1 MADIHGKPDRIRQI
15 RRHISATR
23 PHVLIMAGDISGLTS
38 PCRMLRQIN
47 ALPVPVL
54 YVRGNSDRRKFE
66 RFVKQFRNITSIHA
80 TRMLMHAIPITGVGG
95 TIPVPFRSKISFAE
109 TSLLRRVEPLIGEN
123 TVLVVHP
130 PPRGVLDAVLGRF
143 HVGSINLRHFI
154 ESVQP
159 RLVICGHIHECAG
172 IGAIGKTRV
181 VNCSMSR
188 NHNGALIDIIP
199 QKELKIALI

>member
-1 MADIHGKPDRIRQI
+1 MTAPRDEHEP
-15 RRHISATR
+15 RHCLCQ
-23 PHVLIMAGDISGLTS
+23 HKHLVDELVV
-38 PCRMLRQIN
+38 N
-47 ALPVPVL
+47 ALAVVIANVAAVPGFVGDVPVPGDA
-54 YVRGNSDRRKFE
+54 R
-66 RFVKQFRNITSIHA
+66 
-80 TRMLMHAIPITGVGG
+80 IPW
-95 TIPVPFRSKISFAE
+95 SFA
-109 TSLLRRVEPLIGEN
+109 TLCALLSAAAAMMPPRTI
-123 TVLVVHP
+123 LVVHP